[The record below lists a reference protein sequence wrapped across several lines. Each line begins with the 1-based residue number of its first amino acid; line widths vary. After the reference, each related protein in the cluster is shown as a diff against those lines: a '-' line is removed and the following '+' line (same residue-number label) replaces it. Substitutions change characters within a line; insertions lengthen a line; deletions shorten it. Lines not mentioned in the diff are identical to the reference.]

1 MICYTNH
8 TPVLEIKWPKASH
21 GPMAFNLRNYIPN
34 GYSFSETSKCGMR
47 KNRQIIGRGPCAG
60 LNCLSRFPAANCRAR
75 FSCVR
80 LTHVYCSSALITK
93 AHLYHW
99 KGHLRPLHRP
109 WLLHVPARDTRER
122 TRRVNDRKGKMP
134 TKLTVNAMP
143 HRQE

>member
-75 FSCVR
+75 FTCVR
-80 LTHVYCSSALITK
+80 LTHVYCSSAQKHMYIIGRGTFVLFIVHDSFT
-93 AHLYHW
+93 Y
-99 KGHLRPLHRP
+99 
-109 WLLHVPARDTRER
+109 LLATHEKEREELMIGR
-122 TRRVNDRKGKMP
+122 GKC
-134 TKLTVNAMP
+134 LLS
-143 HRQE
+143 